1 METVS
6 VKIPASPAYL
16 QIVRL
21 IASGLASRL
30 GFNIDEIEDLKI
42 GVDELCA
49 YLTGAQGRS
58 GSLQITFEVHDQK
71 LKIEGAGDFETGQ
84 KIRTELTEFSRMI
97 LDTVVDRASLEQ
109 NGGSPVFS
117 LEKSKTP

>member
-16 QIVRL
+16 QIIRL

-71 LKIEGAGDFETGQ
+71 LKIEGAGVFETGQ

>member
-1 METVS
+1 METVF

-49 YLTGAQGRS
+49 YLTGAQGRA
-58 GSLQITFEVHDQK
+58 GSLQITFEVHDDR
-71 LKIEGAGDFETGQ
+71 LKIEGSGIFEPGQ
-84 KIRTELTEFSRMI
+84 KIRTELTDFSRMI
-97 LDTVVDRASLEQ
+97 LDTVVDSASLQQ
-109 NGGSPVFS
+109 NGGNPLFS
-117 LEKSKTP
+117 LEKSKVS